1 MPVSDDQ
8 LTELQHAYQVLGVPT
23 NASAPAIK
31 QTYLRLVKRRW
42 HPDLHANGTSA
53 HAEATQMTS
62 LINEAYA
69 AVEHAPLR
77 YYIESYTNQM
87 EETNKQT
94 PSSWANER
102 TRGTAEKIP
111 RTDKLEF
118 WVRFACGGLFGV
130 FVSLDL
136 LTSVAPDSATSRS
149 SILR

>member
-31 QTYLRLVKRRW
+31 QTYLRLVKRW

>member
-31 QTYLRLVKRRW
+31 QTYLRLVKRW

-53 HAEATQMTS
+53 HAEAMQMTS

-111 RTDKLEF
+111 RTDKLEL
-118 WVRFACGGLFGV
+118 WVRLACGGLFGV